1 MAIVGALGPVT
12 TIVLGYLGLEEIMT
26 PLQMVGALLVLIEVV
41 VISLRQP
48 TAGGKQQAPGSNE
61 A

>member
-26 PLQMVGALLVLIEVV
+26 PLQMVGALLVLIGVV
-41 VISLRQP
+41 VISLKP
-48 TAGGKQQAPGSNE
+48 QA
-61 A
+61 AKA